1 MYEGKRVE
9 ANGNVRVVI
18 VPVTGVANPAAPTA
32 AELNLGYDFTEA
44 LAWEGTTFPA
54 PTESNDVDDRNLLQR
69 GNAMSRGYAQF
80 EGTLNFF
87 YPEDLNG
94 TFYVDERAYQFF
106 KNDRVPVYVITQ
118 VLQFP
123 TGAEDYTW
131 VDGEIVSVLKYNTD
145 TFTTDTEGED
155 KYKYAVELLPQGVV
169 HSQTFVVPAVKGA
182 ITVTQPV
189 AGGLEAGES
198 VALRA
203 SLYGHRVTNQVNW
216 TSSAP
221 AVATVTNNGV
231 VTAHSVG
238 TAEITAAHPSGT
250 TSTAI
255 TITVT

>member
-9 ANGNVRVVI
+9 SNGNVRIVI
-18 VPVTGVANPAAPTA
+18 VPVTGVVNPAAPTA

-54 PTESNDVDDRNLLQR
+54 PTESNDTDDRNLLQR
-69 GNAMSRGYAQF
+69 GNALTRGYAQF

-106 KNDRVPVYVITQ
+106 KKDRVPVYVITQ
-118 VLQFP
+118 VLQSP

-131 VDGEIVSVLKYNTD
+131 VGGEIVSVLKYNTD
-145 TFTTDTEGED
+145 TFITDTEGED

-169 HSQTFVVPAVKGA
+169 HPQTFVVPGSKGA
-182 ITVTQPV
+182 ITVERPSS
-189 AGGLEAGES
+189 GGLSEGP

-203 SLYGHRVTNQVNW
+203 TLYGHRVTNQVNW
-216 TSSAP
+216 SSSNP
-221 AVATVTNNGV
+221 SVVTVSNNGV
-231 VTAHSVG
+231 VTAQSSG
-238 TAEITAAHPSGT
+238 TAEITARHPAGT
-250 TSTAI
+250 SSIAVPF
-255 TITVT
+255 TVS